1 MDEKR
6 KLKFTFYSFAFLL
19 IFGMVGYKILLDV
32 DFIDAFYMTVITI
45 STVGFGEIGTTSDA
59 SEMFSV
65 LMIFLGVGIV
75 GYAFSTV
82 VAMFVEGKV
91 GDLWKGSKMDRKIS
105 ALNDHYII
113 CGSGELA
120 EVIINKF
127 IHEEMAFVVITDN
140 REDLDDYS
148 HHDIL
153 VVEGHSTEESVLE
166 HAGIERAKGLLA
178 TLDSEVDNIVTVLTA
193 RNMNKDIYIIANS
206 VSKSGNDKLLK
217 VGANK
222 TLSAVEISGKR
233 MASLMIKPNIINFL
247 DVVTRIGDVEL
258 DLEEVAVFPGS
269 YLENKNLIEAEIP
282 RKTGLVVLAIKKKE
296 DGKMLFNP
304 PVDYTFQIGDVLI
317 VLGREEQI
325 DKLRHLGDEIKDE
338 MKNEGK

>member
-19 IFGMVGYKILLDV
+19 IFGMIGYKFLLHV

-45 STVGFGEIGTTSDA
+45 STVGFGEIGTTSNA

-105 ALNDHYII
+105 ALNNHYII

-127 IHEEMAFVVITDN
+127 IREELDFVVITDK

-153 VVEGHSTEESVLE
+153 VVEGQSTEESVLE
-166 HAGIERAKGLLA
+166 QAGIARAKGLLA

-206 VSKSGNDKLLK
+206 VSQSGNDKLLK
-217 VGANK
+217 VGADK

-258 DLEEVAVFPGS
+258 DLEEVIVKKGS
-269 YLENKNLIEAEIP
+269 YLEDKNLIEAQIP
-282 RKTGLVVLAIKKKE
+282 KKTGLTVLAIKKIE

-304 PVDYTFQIGDVLI
+304 PVDYTFKIGDILI
-317 VLGREEQI
+317 VLGREEQV
-325 DKLRHLGDEIKDE
+325 DKLKHLGDEIK
-338 MKNEGK
+338 